1 MMILRKGMLIAVVM
15 LVTVVMQFINGDNA
29 FIDDPPDGYFSRT
42 SLDGNYIRVD

>member
-1 MMILRKGMLIAVVM
+1 MLIAVVM